1 MILRQRAGVAQAGG
15 SYRTGERAVDLDP
28 QKTAVI
34 ICDMWNEH
42 WCVGATR
49 RVAEMAP
56 RMNAVVKELRRKGAL
71 IIHAPSGTMVNYAGT
86 PQRRLALE
94 AEQAETPVPLRES
107 CPLDESREAPLPVDD
122 SDGGCDCSVTCSQ
135 SKPWSRQI
143 DVIEIEAG
151 DAIAAGLDVLY
162 LMQRRGRGNAIIM
175 GVAANMCVLGRPFG
189 IRQLVYQGKNTL
201 LVRDMTDVMY
211 NSRMEPRVSHFRG
224 LDLVIEHIERFW
236 CPTITSDQ
244 IVGGEP
250 FRFREDEGD

>member
-15 SYRTGERAVDLDP
+15 SYRTEERTVDLDP

-56 RMNAVVKELRRKGAL
+56 RMNAVVKELRGKGAL
-71 IIHAPSGTMVNYAGT
+71 IIHAPSGTMDNYAGT

-107 CPLDESREAPLPVDD
+107 CPLDESREGQLPVDD
-122 SDGGCDCSVTCSQ
+122 SDGGCDCSVTCLQ

-143 DVIEIEAG
+143 DAIEIEAG
-151 DAIAAGLDVLY
+151 DAIANGLDALH

-250 FRFREDEGD
+250 FRFIEDEGD